1 MAKWPQTT
9 KMGLSLEQWFITG
22 AIFFLKEFWCVRT
35 RRNFYIEISGPVE
48 YSTSPHFGVPQV
60 KIAKKSIFF
69 WNFLKFD
76 LNAFR
81 YRFRVQNNSKT
92 PQEPISGHIS
102 SFRPISADISKIEF
116 LTKIAI
122 FAIFTYFWFFII
134 WPTIWPE
141 MLKNAIRGQKWSLWT
156 LKTCL
161 NTLDDL

>member
-1 MAKWPQTT
+1 MAPNHKN
-9 KMGLSLEQWFITG
+9 G
-22 AIFFLKEFWCVRT
+22 AISRTMSLYRLHFSLKEYDVFGT
-35 RRNFYIEISGPVE
+35 LEIS
-48 YSTSPHFGVPQV
+48 TSKFRDPYNILRIHILGSH
-60 KIAKKSIFF
+60 KWKSPKNRFF

-116 LTKIAI
+116 STKIAI
-122 FAIFTYFWFFII
+122 FAIFTYFRPFTI